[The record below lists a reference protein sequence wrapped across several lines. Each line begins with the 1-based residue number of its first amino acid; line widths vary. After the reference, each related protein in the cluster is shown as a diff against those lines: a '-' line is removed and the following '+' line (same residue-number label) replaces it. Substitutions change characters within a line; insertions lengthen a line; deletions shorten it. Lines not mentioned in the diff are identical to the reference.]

1 MKTELEKEMNRL
13 RDDIEKSNKEIDSH
27 KMSLIRD
34 IKKMDK
40 SRMYVKEVK
49 NEKRGLLWR
58 IKKVLGLI

>member
-27 KMSLIRD
+27 KMSLIKD

-49 NEKRGLLWR
+49 KEKRGLLWR
-58 IKKVLGLI
+58 IKRVLGLI

>member
-1 MKTELEKEMNRL
+1 MKAELEKEMNRL

-40 SRMYVKEVK
+40 SRMYEKEVK

>member
-1 MKTELEKEMNRL
+1 MPY
-13 RDDIEKSNKEIDSH
+13 EKSNKEIDSH